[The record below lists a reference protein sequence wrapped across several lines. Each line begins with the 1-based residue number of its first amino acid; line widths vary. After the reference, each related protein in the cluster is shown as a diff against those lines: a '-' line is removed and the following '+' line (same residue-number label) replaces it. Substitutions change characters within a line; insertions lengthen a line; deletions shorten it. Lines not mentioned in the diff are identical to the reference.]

1 MLTEF
6 NDVEIRKSGVI
17 YNSVFEQ
24 IKKMYSVDPEQA
36 GQLAI
41 AAIELV
47 LTGQVS
53 NDDLMIDML
62 LQPLFKV
69 RDNDQQK
76 YELKMEA
83 SRRKKIEDLKL
94 QEIADL
100 YNRGLTQAA
109 IGKELGIK
117 QQTISYRLTV
127 IKSNY
132 PELLQEKSN
141 SLPKN
146 EVGTNFVQNGTKKE
160 KLVQIGTKD
169 TKFVPVGTIGDF
181 VEVGKEEKNNSGG
194 SSTDISFIF

>member
-181 VEVGKEEKNNSGG
+181 VEVGKEEKNNGG
-194 SSTDISFIF
+194 DISFIF